1 MDAVLLFVLCLIKCT
16 QRCPLL
22 LKLMSEEERANW
34 ERIKIHF
41 ETLPEFK
48 RDNGFYRRACVIV
61 AGGEDPIEPLPI
73 DISEDD

>member
-1 MDAVLLFVLCLIKCT
+1 MN
-16 QRCPLL
+16 
-22 LKLMSEEERANW
+22 EEERANW

-41 ETLPEFK
+41 ETLPEVK